1 MANKSD
7 SSDRAEMLLN
17 ISRRV
22 AQDQSIED
30 IIASIIEV
38 TTWELK
44 AERGSLFLNDATT
57 NELYTRYAQGA
68 NLREIRIHNKSGIAG
83 SVFQSGVGEIIH
95 DAYSDERFN
104 SAVDQQTGY
113 TTKNIL
119 CAPVKTLS
127 GAVIGS
133 AEVLNKK
140 SGRFTK
146 KDLELLEAMTEQASI
161 ALQSA
166 QFVEQMQKN
175 REEERKLLDVVSEVT
190 AEIDLPTML
199 KKVMGEA
206 TKMLNADRSSIFLN
220 DPKTNELWLQIGDG
234 LESTQIRFPNHLGIA
249 GTVFTSGETINI
261 PHAYADL
268 RFNPD
273 FDKQTGYF
281 TRSIL
286 CVPIINKDR
295 VILGVTQVLNKR
307 GGPFTEEDEQRLKA
321 FTAQISVGLENA
333 QLFADVQ
340 NMKNYNDSILQS
352 AASGVITLDED
363 EKIITCNEAGLR
375 ILNISEP
382 EILQK
387 QAIDFF
393 VGDNEWLMERIT
405 KVQENQRTDTFVD
418 VSYQAGDETL
428 SLNGTVAPLISTDEK
443 KLGVMVMLEDISTEK
458 RMKSTMSRY
467 MDPGL
472 ADQLM
477 EGNDNLGG
485 EEKKA
490 TILFSDVRG
499 FTTITEQLGA
509 QGTVQLLNDY
519 FSIMV
524 DSITSQG
531 GMLDKF
537 IGDAIMAAFGL
548 PFSTEDDEDRALRAS
563 IEMITNL
570 WDWNKVR
577 AENGLPPVEMGI
589 GLNTDTVVSGNIG
602 SPKRMDYTVI
612 GDGVNLAARLES
624 ACKQYAARIL
634 VSEFT
639 HSNLKGVYR
648 SREIDKVIVKGKTEP
663 VGIYEVLDFHT
674 SETFPN
680 VMEVLNYFK
689 DGLEKYRIG
698 DWDPAIKSFK
708 EGAKLN
714 PKDYITEMYIDRC
727 ETLKADP
734 PKDWDGIWVMTSK

>member
-1 MANKSD
+1 MANKLEA
-7 SSDRAEMLLN
+7 SDRSEMLLN

-22 AQDQSIED
+22 ASDESIEE
-30 IIASIIEV
+30 IIATIIEV
-38 TTWELK
+38 TTWELN
-44 AERGSLFLNDATT
+44 AERGSLFLNDSAT
-57 NELYTRYAQGA
+57 NELYTRFAQGT

-95 DAYSDERFN
+95 DAYSDDRFN

-119 CAPVKTLS
+119 CAPVKTLN
-127 GAVIGS
+127 GVTIGS
-133 AEVLNKK
+133 AEMLNKK

-175 REEERKLLDVVSEVT
+175 RNEEKKLLDVVSEVT

-199 KKVMGEA
+199 SKVMGEA

-363 EKIITCNEAGLR
+363 EKIQFLADMGMQEPGLNS
-375 ILNISEP
+375 IISVGY
-382 EILQK
+382 EILGLQT
-387 QAIDFF
+387 FF
-393 VGDNEWLMERIT
+393 T
-405 KVQENQRTDTFVD
+405 
-418 VSYQAGDETL
+418 AGPKE
-428 SLNGTVAPLISTDEK
+428 A
-443 KLGVMVMLEDISTEK
+443 
-458 RMKSTMSRY
+458 R
-467 MDPGL
+467 
-472 ADQLM
+472 AW
-477 EGNDNLGG
+477 
-485 EEKKA
+485 
-490 TILFSDVRG
+490 TILKGMTAPQAAGKIHTDFQEG
-499 FTTITEQLGA
+499 FI
-509 QGTVQLLNDY
+509 
-519 FSIMV
+519 
-524 DSITSQG
+524 
-531 GMLDKF
+531 
-537 IGDAIMAAFGL
+537 
-548 PFSTEDDEDRALRAS
+548 
-563 IEMITNL
+563 
-570 WDWNKVR
+570 R
-577 AENGLPPVEMGI
+577 AEVIAYTDYIECHGEI
-589 GLNTDTVVSGNIG
+589 GA
-602 SPKRMDYTVI
+602 K
-612 GDGVNLAARLES
+612 E
-624 ACKQYAARIL
+624 
-634 VSEFT
+634 
-639 HSNLKGVYR
+639 
-648 SREIDKVIVKGKTEP
+648 KGKWKLEGKEY
-663 VGIYEVLDFHT
+663 VMQEGDVVHFR
-674 SETFPN
+674 FN
-680 VMEVLNYFK
+680 V
-689 DGLEKYRIG
+689 
-698 DWDPAIKSFK
+698 
-708 EGAKLN
+708 
-714 PKDYITEMYIDRC
+714 
-727 ETLKADP
+727 
-734 PKDWDGIWVMTSK
+734 

>member
-1 MANKSD
+1 MTNNSE

-22 AQDQSIED
+22 AHDESIED

-44 AERGSLFLNDATT
+44 AERGSLFLNDAAT
-57 NELYTRYAQGA
+57 NELYTRYAQGN

-83 SVFQSGVGEIIH
+83 SVFQSGAGEIIH

-119 CAPVKTLS
+119 CAPVKTLN
-127 GAVIGS
+127 GVVIGS

-199 KKVMGEA
+199 SKVMGEA

-363 EKIITCNEAGLR
+363 EKIITCNDAGLR
-375 ILNISEP
+375 ILNITEQ

-387 QAIDFF
+387 PAVDFF
-393 VGDNEWLMERIT
+393 VGENEWLMERIT
-405 KVQENQRTDTFVD
+405 KVQEEQQTDTFVD
-418 VSYQAGDETL
+418 ASYQSGDETL

-524 DSITSQG
+524 DSITNQG

-548 PFSTEDDEDRALRAS
+548 PFTTDDDEDRALRAS

-570 WDWNKVR
+570 WEWNKVR
-577 AENGLPPVEMGI
+577 AGNGLPPVDMGI

-663 VGIYEVLDFHT
+663 VGIYAVSYTHL
-674 SETFPN
+674 
-680 VMEVLNYFK
+680 
-689 DGLEKYRIG
+689 
-698 DWDPAIKSFK
+698 
-708 EGAKLN
+708 
-714 PKDYITEMYIDRC
+714 
-727 ETLKADP
+727 TLP
-734 PKDWDGIWVMTSK
+734 TILLV

>member
-1 MANKSD
+1 MANKLKT
-7 SSDRAEMLLN
+7 SDRAEMLLN

-22 AQDQSIED
+22 ARDESIED
-30 IIASIIEV
+30 IIATIIEV
-38 TTWELK
+38 TTWELN
-44 AERGSLFLNDATT
+44 AERGSLFLNDLAT
-57 NELYTRYAQGA
+57 NELYTRFAQGT

-95 DAYSDERFN
+95 DAYSDDRFN

-113 TTKNIL
+113 TTRNIL
-119 CAPVKTLS
+119 CAPVKTLN
-127 GAVIGS
+127 GVTIGS

-166 QFVEQMQKN
+166 QFVEQMQKSRN
-175 REEERKLLDVVSEVT
+175 EEKKLLDVVSEVT

-199 KKVMGEA
+199 RKVMGEA

-307 GGPFTEEDEQRLKA
+307 GGPFTQEDEQRLKA

-363 EKIITCNEAGLR
+363 EKIITCNESGLR
-375 ILNISEP
+375 ILNITES

-387 QAIDFF
+387 PAVDFF
-393 VGDNEWLMERIT
+393 IGENEWLMERIN
-405 KVQENQRTDTFVD
+405 KVQNEQQTDTFVD
-418 VSYQAGDETL
+418 VSYQTGDETL
-428 SLNGTVAPLISTDEK
+428 SLNGTVAPLISMDEK

-472 ADQLM
+472 ADQLLK
-477 EGNDNLGG
+477 GDDNLGG

-524 DSITSQG
+524 DSITNQG

-548 PFSTEDDEDRALRAS
+548 PFSTDDDEDRALRAS
-563 IEMITNL
+563 IDMITSL
-570 WDWNKVR
+570 WDWNEVR
-577 AENGLPPVEMGI
+577 AENGLPAIDMGI

-648 SREIDKVIVKGKTEP
+648 SREIDRVIVKGKTEP

-674 SETFPN
+674 ADTFPN

-689 DGLEKYRIG
+689 DGLGKYRVG
-698 DWDPAIKSFK
+698 DWDLAIKSFK
-708 EGAKLN
+708 EGQRLN
-714 PKDYITEMYIDRC
+714 PKDYVTEMYIDRC
-727 ETLKADP
+727 QNLKADP
-734 PKDWDGIWVMTSK
+734 PKNWDGVWVMTSK

>member
-1 MANKSD
+1 MTNNSE

-22 AQDQSIED
+22 AHDESIED

-44 AERGSLFLNDATT
+44 AERGSLFLNDAAT
-57 NELYTRYAQGA
+57 NELYTRYAQGN

-83 SVFQSGVGEIIH
+83 SVFQSGAGEIIH

-119 CAPVKTLS
+119 CAPVKTLN
-127 GAVIGS
+127 GVVIGS

-199 KKVMGEA
+199 SKVMGEA

-363 EKIITCNEAGLR
+363 EKIITCNDAGLR
-375 ILNISEP
+375 ILNITEQ

-387 QAIDFF
+387 PAVDFF
-393 VGDNEWLMERIT
+393 VGENEWLMERIT
-405 KVQENQRTDTFVD
+405 KVQEEQQTDTFVD
-418 VSYQAGDETL
+418 ASYQSGDETL

-524 DSITSQG
+524 DSITNQG

-548 PFSTEDDEDRALRAS
+548 PFTTDDDEDRALRAS

-570 WDWNKVR
+570 WEWNKVR
-577 AENGLPPVEMGI
+577 AGNGLPPVDLSLI
-589 GLNTDTVVSGNIG
+589 HI
-602 SPKRMDYTVI
+602 
-612 GDGVNLAARLES
+612 
-624 ACKQYAARIL
+624 
-634 VSEFT
+634 
-639 HSNLKGVYR
+639 
-648 SREIDKVIVKGKTEP
+648 
-663 VGIYEVLDFHT
+663 
-674 SETFPN
+674 
-680 VMEVLNYFK
+680 
-689 DGLEKYRIG
+689 
-698 DWDPAIKSFK
+698 
-708 EGAKLN
+708 
-714 PKDYITEMYIDRC
+714 
-727 ETLKADP
+727 
-734 PKDWDGIWVMTSK
+734 

>member
-1 MANKSD
+1 MTNKSE

-22 AQDQSIED
+22 AHDESIED

-44 AERGSLFLNDATT
+44 AERGSLFLNDAAT
-57 NELYTRYAQGA
+57 NELYTRYAQGT

-83 SVFQSGVGEIIH
+83 SVFQTGIGEIIH
-95 DAYSDERFN
+95 DAYGDERFN
-104 SAVDQQTGY
+104 AAVDQQTGY

-119 CAPVKTLS
+119 CAPVKTLN
-127 GAVIGS
+127 GVVIGS

-199 KKVMGEA
+199 RKVMGEA

-375 ILNISEP
+375 ILNITEP

-387 QAIDFF
+387 PAIDFF
-393 VGDNEWLMERIT
+393 VGENEWLMERIT
-405 KVQENQRTDTFVD
+405 KVQEEQQTDTFID
-418 VSYQAGDETL
+418 ASYQSGDETL

-467 MDPGL
+467 MDPNL

-524 DSITSQG
+524 DSITNQG

-548 PFSTEDDEDRALRAS
+548 PFSTDDDEDRALRAS
-563 IEMITNL
+563 IEMITKL
-570 WDWNKVR
+570 WEWNKVR
-577 AENGLPPVEMGI
+577 AENGLPPVDMGI

-648 SREIDKVIVKGKTEP
+648 SREIDKVIVKGKTVP
-663 VGIYEVLDFHT
+663 VCAYEVLDYHT
-674 SETFPN
+674 KDTFPN
-680 VMEVLNYFK
+680 LMDTVNYFNEARDHYR
-689 DGLEKYRIG
+689 DGN
-698 DWDPAIKSFK
+698 WDKATKSFK
-708 EGAKLN
+708 E
-714 PKDYITEMYIDRC
+714 C
-727 ETLKADP
+727 LKANSEDKLSKTYIERCDSLKKRN
-734 PKDWDGIWVMTSK
+734 PKDWDGVWVMTSK

>member
-1 MANKSD
+1 MTNNSE

-22 AQDQSIED
+22 AHDESIED

-44 AERGSLFLNDATT
+44 AERGSLFLNDAAT
-57 NELYTRYAQGA
+57 NELYTRYAQGN

-83 SVFQSGVGEIIH
+83 SVFQSGAGEIIH

-119 CAPVKTLS
+119 CAPVKTLN
-127 GAVIGS
+127 GVVIGS

-199 KKVMGEA
+199 SKVMGEA

-363 EKIITCNEAGLR
+363 EKIITCNDAGLR
-375 ILNISEP
+375 ILNITEQ

-387 QAIDFF
+387 PAVDFF
-393 VGDNEWLMERIT
+393 VGENEWLMERIT
-405 KVQENQRTDTFVD
+405 KVQEEQQTDTFVD
-418 VSYQAGDETL
+418 ASYQSGDETL

-524 DSITSQG
+524 DSITNQG

-548 PFSTEDDEDRALRAS
+548 PFTTDDDEDRALRAS

-570 WDWNKVR
+570 WEWNKVC
-577 AENGLPPVEMGI
+577 L
-589 GLNTDTVVSGNIG
+589 
-602 SPKRMDYTVI
+602 
-612 GDGVNLAARLES
+612 
-624 ACKQYAARIL
+624 
-634 VSEFT
+634 
-639 HSNLKGVYR
+639 
-648 SREIDKVIVKGKTEP
+648 
-663 VGIYEVLDFHT
+663 
-674 SETFPN
+674 
-680 VMEVLNYFK
+680 
-689 DGLEKYRIG
+689 
-698 DWDPAIKSFK
+698 
-708 EGAKLN
+708 
-714 PKDYITEMYIDRC
+714 
-727 ETLKADP
+727 
-734 PKDWDGIWVMTSK
+734 

>member
-133 AEVLNKK
+133 AEILNKK

-393 VGDNEWLMERIT
+393 VGENEWLMERIT
-405 KVQENQRTDTFVD
+405 KVQEDQRTDTFVD

-698 DWDPAIKSFK
+698 DWDAAIKSFK
-708 EGAKLN
+708 EGSKLN

-727 ETLKADP
+727 ETLKSDP
-734 PKDWDGIWVMTSK
+734 PKDWDGVWVMTSK

>member
-119 CAPVKTLS
+119 CAPVKTLN
-127 GAVIGS
+127 GVVIGS

-199 KKVMGEA
+199 SKVMGEA

-281 TRSIL
+281 T
-286 CVPIINKDR
+286 
-295 VILGVTQVLNKR
+295 
-307 GGPFTEEDEQRLKA
+307 
-321 FTAQISVGLENA
+321 
-333 QLFADVQ
+333 
-340 NMKNYNDSILQS
+340 
-352 AASGVITLDED
+352 
-363 EKIITCNEAGLR
+363 
-375 ILNISEP
+375 
-382 EILQK
+382 
-387 QAIDFF
+387 
-393 VGDNEWLMERIT
+393 
-405 KVQENQRTDTFVD
+405 
-418 VSYQAGDETL
+418 
-428 SLNGTVAPLISTDEK
+428 
-443 KLGVMVMLEDISTEK
+443 
-458 RMKSTMSRY
+458 
-467 MDPGL
+467 
-472 ADQLM
+472 
-477 EGNDNLGG
+477 
-485 EEKKA
+485 
-490 TILFSDVRG
+490 
-499 FTTITEQLGA
+499 
-509 QGTVQLLNDY
+509 
-519 FSIMV
+519 
-524 DSITSQG
+524 
-531 GMLDKF
+531 
-537 IGDAIMAAFGL
+537 
-548 PFSTEDDEDRALRAS
+548 
-563 IEMITNL
+563 
-570 WDWNKVR
+570 
-577 AENGLPPVEMGI
+577 
-589 GLNTDTVVSGNIG
+589 
-602 SPKRMDYTVI
+602 
-612 GDGVNLAARLES
+612 
-624 ACKQYAARIL
+624 
-634 VSEFT
+634 
-639 HSNLKGVYR
+639 
-648 SREIDKVIVKGKTEP
+648 
-663 VGIYEVLDFHT
+663 
-674 SETFPN
+674 
-680 VMEVLNYFK
+680 
-689 DGLEKYRIG
+689 
-698 DWDPAIKSFK
+698 
-708 EGAKLN
+708 
-714 PKDYITEMYIDRC
+714 
-727 ETLKADP
+727 
-734 PKDWDGIWVMTSK
+734 

>member
-1 MANKSD
+1 MTNNSE

-22 AQDQSIED
+22 AHDESIED

-44 AERGSLFLNDATT
+44 AERGSLFLNDAAT
-57 NELYTRYAQGA
+57 NELYTRYAQGN

-83 SVFQSGVGEIIH
+83 SVFQSGAGEIIH

-119 CAPVKTLS
+119 CAPVKTLN
-127 GAVIGS
+127 GVVIGS

-199 KKVMGEA
+199 SKVMGEA

-363 EKIITCNEAGLR
+363 EKIITCNDAGLR
-375 ILNISEP
+375 ILNITEQ

-387 QAIDFF
+387 PAVDFF
-393 VGDNEWLMERIT
+393 VGENEWLMERIT
-405 KVQENQRTDTFVD
+405 KVQEEQQTDTFVD
-418 VSYQAGDETL
+418 ASYQSGDETL

-509 QGTVQLLNDY
+509 LSL
-519 FSIMV
+519 IH
-524 DSITSQG
+524 I
-531 GMLDKF
+531 
-537 IGDAIMAAFGL
+537 
-548 PFSTEDDEDRALRAS
+548 
-563 IEMITNL
+563 
-570 WDWNKVR
+570 
-577 AENGLPPVEMGI
+577 
-589 GLNTDTVVSGNIG
+589 
-602 SPKRMDYTVI
+602 
-612 GDGVNLAARLES
+612 
-624 ACKQYAARIL
+624 
-634 VSEFT
+634 
-639 HSNLKGVYR
+639 
-648 SREIDKVIVKGKTEP
+648 
-663 VGIYEVLDFHT
+663 
-674 SETFPN
+674 
-680 VMEVLNYFK
+680 
-689 DGLEKYRIG
+689 
-698 DWDPAIKSFK
+698 
-708 EGAKLN
+708 
-714 PKDYITEMYIDRC
+714 
-727 ETLKADP
+727 
-734 PKDWDGIWVMTSK
+734 

>member
-1 MANKSD
+1 MANKLEA
-7 SSDRAEMLLN
+7 SDRTEMLLN

-22 AQDQSIED
+22 ARDESIED
-30 IIASIIEV
+30 IIATIIEV
-38 TTWELK
+38 TTWELN
-44 AERGSLFLNDATT
+44 AERGSLFLNDLAT
-57 NELYTRYAQGA
+57 NELYTRFAQGT

-95 DAYSDERFN
+95 DAYSDDRFN

-119 CAPVKTLS
+119 CAPVKTLN
-127 GAVIGS
+127 GVTIGS

-166 QFVEQMQKN
+166 QFVEQMQKSRN
-175 REEERKLLDVVSEVT
+175 EERKLLNVVSEVT

-199 KKVMGEA
+199 SKVMGEA

-249 GTVFTSGETINI
+249 GTVFSSGETINI

-273 FDKQTGYF
+273 LDKQTGYF

-295 VILGVTQVLNKR
+295 VVLGVTQVLNKR
-307 GGPFTEEDEQRLKA
+307 GGPFTEEDEQRLKV

-375 ILNISEP
+375 ILNITES

-387 QAIDFF
+387 PAVDFF
-393 VGDNEWLMERIT
+393 TGENEWLMDRIN
-405 KVQENQRTDTFVD
+405 KVQDEQQTDTFVD
-418 VSYQAGDETL
+418 VSYQTGDETL
-428 SLNGTVAPLISTDEK
+428 SLNGTVAPLISMDEK

-472 ADQLM
+472 ADQLLK
-477 EGNDNLGG
+477 GDDNLGG

-519 FSIMV
+519 FTIMV
-524 DSITSQG
+524 DSITNQG
-531 GMLDKF
+531 GMLDK
-537 IGDAIMAAFGL
+537 IYWRCHNGSL
-548 PFSTEDDEDRALRAS
+548 RTPF
-563 IEMITNL
+563 
-570 WDWNKVR
+570 
-577 AENGLPPVEMGI
+577 
-589 GLNTDTVVSGNIG
+589 
-602 SPKRMDYTVI
+602 
-612 GDGVNLAARLES
+612 
-624 ACKQYAARIL
+624 QYR
-634 VSEFT
+634 
-639 HSNLKGVYR
+639 
-648 SREIDKVIVKGKTEP
+648 
-663 VGIYEVLDFHT
+663 
-674 SETFPN
+674 
-680 VMEVLNYFK
+680 
-689 DGLEKYRIG
+689 
-698 DWDPAIKSFK
+698 
-708 EGAKLN
+708 
-714 PKDYITEMYIDRC
+714 
-727 ETLKADP
+727 
-734 PKDWDGIWVMTSK
+734 

>member
-1 MANKSD
+1 MANKLET
-7 SSDRAEMLLN
+7 SDRSEMLLN

-22 AQDQSIED
+22 ARDESIEE

-44 AERGSLFLNDATT
+44 AERGSLFLNDAAT
-57 NELYTRYAQGA
+57 NELYTRFAQGA

-95 DAYSDERFN
+95 DAYSDDRFN

-119 CAPVKTLS
+119 CAPVKTLN
-127 GAVIGS
+127 GVTIGS

-166 QFVEQMQKN
+166 QFVEQMQKS
-175 REEERKLLDVVSEVT
+175 RDEEKKLLDVVSEVT

-199 KKVMGEA
+199 SKVMGEA

-375 ILNISEP
+375 ILNITES

-387 QAIDFF
+387 PAVDFF
-393 VGDNEWLMERIT
+393 IGDNEWLMERIN
-405 KVQENQRTDTFVD
+405 KVQDEQQTDTFVD
-418 VSYQAGDETL
+418 VSYQ
-428 SLNGTVAPLISTDEK
+428 TD
-443 KLGVMVMLEDISTEK
+443 
-458 RMKSTMSRY
+458 
-467 MDPGL
+467 
-472 ADQLM
+472 DQ
-477 EGNDNLGG
+477 
-485 EEKKA
+485 
-490 TILFSDVRG
+490 T
-499 FTTITEQLGA
+499 
-509 QGTVQLLNDY
+509 
-519 FSIMV
+519 
-524 DSITSQG
+524 
-531 GMLDKF
+531 
-537 IGDAIMAAFGL
+537 
-548 PFSTEDDEDRALRAS
+548 
-563 IEMITNL
+563 
-570 WDWNKVR
+570 
-577 AENGLPPVEMGI
+577 
-589 GLNTDTVVSGNIG
+589 
-602 SPKRMDYTVI
+602 
-612 GDGVNLAARLES
+612 
-624 ACKQYAARIL
+624 
-634 VSEFT
+634 
-639 HSNLKGVYR
+639 
-648 SREIDKVIVKGKTEP
+648 
-663 VGIYEVLDFHT
+663 
-674 SETFPN
+674 
-680 VMEVLNYFK
+680 
-689 DGLEKYRIG
+689 
-698 DWDPAIKSFK
+698 
-708 EGAKLN
+708 
-714 PKDYITEMYIDRC
+714 
-727 ETLKADP
+727 
-734 PKDWDGIWVMTSK
+734 

>member
-1 MANKSD
+1 MANKLEA
-7 SSDRAEMLLN
+7 SDRSEMLLN

-22 AQDQSIED
+22 ASDESIEE
-30 IIASIIEV
+30 IIATIIEV

-44 AERGSLFLNDATT
+44 AERGSLFLNDSAT
-57 NELYTRYAQGA
+57 NELYTRFAQGT

-95 DAYSDERFN
+95 DAYSDDRFN

-119 CAPVKTLS
+119 CAPVKTLN
-127 GAVIGS
+127 GVTIGS
-133 AEVLNKK
+133 AEMLNKK

-175 REEERKLLDVVSEVT
+175 RNEEKKLLDVVSEVT

-199 KKVMGEA
+199 SKVMGEA

-375 ILNISEP
+375 ILNITES

-387 QAIDFF
+387 PAVDFF
-393 VGDNEWLMERIT
+393 IGENEWLMERIN
-405 KVQENQRTDTFVD
+405 KVQDEQQTDTFVD
-418 VSYQAGDETL
+418 VAYQTDDQTL
-428 SLNGTVAPLISTDEK
+428 SLNGTVAPLISMDEK
-443 KLGVMVMLEDISTEK
+443 
-458 RMKSTMSRY
+458 
-467 MDPGL
+467 
-472 ADQLM
+472 
-477 EGNDNLGG
+477 
-485 EEKKA
+485 
-490 TILFSDVRG
+490 
-499 FTTITEQLGA
+499 
-509 QGTVQLLNDY
+509 
-519 FSIMV
+519 
-524 DSITSQG
+524 
-531 GMLDKF
+531 
-537 IGDAIMAAFGL
+537 
-548 PFSTEDDEDRALRAS
+548 
-563 IEMITNL
+563 
-570 WDWNKVR
+570 
-577 AENGLPPVEMGI
+577 
-589 GLNTDTVVSGNIG
+589 
-602 SPKRMDYTVI
+602 
-612 GDGVNLAARLES
+612 NLAL
-624 ACKQYAARIL
+624 
-634 VSEFT
+634 
-639 HSNLKGVYR
+639 
-648 SREIDKVIVKGKTEP
+648 
-663 VGIYEVLDFHT
+663 
-674 SETFPN
+674 
-680 VMEVLNYFK
+680 
-689 DGLEKYRIG
+689 
-698 DWDPAIKSFK
+698 W
-708 EGAKLN
+708 
-714 PKDYITEMYIDRC
+714 
-727 ETLKADP
+727 
-734 PKDWDGIWVMTSK
+734 

>member
-1 MANKSD
+1 MTNNSE

-22 AQDQSIED
+22 AHDESIED

-44 AERGSLFLNDATT
+44 AERGSLFLNDAAT
-57 NELYTRYAQGA
+57 NELYTRYAQGN

-83 SVFQSGVGEIIH
+83 SVFQSGAGEIIH

-119 CAPVKTLS
+119 CAPVKTLN
-127 GAVIGS
+127 GVVIGS

-199 KKVMGEA
+199 SKVMGEA

-363 EKIITCNEAGLR
+363 EKIITCNDAGLR
-375 ILNISEP
+375 ILNITEQ

-387 QAIDFF
+387 QAVDFF
-393 VGDNEWLMERIT
+393 VGENEWLMERIT
-405 KVQENQRTDTFVD
+405 KVQEEQQTDTFVD
-418 VSYQAGDETL
+418 ASYQSGDETL

-524 DSITSQG
+524 DSITNQG

-548 PFSTEDDEDRALRAS
+548 PFTTDDDEDRALRAS

-570 WDWNKVR
+570 WEWNKVR
-577 AENGLPPVEMGI
+577 AGNGLPPVDMGI

-708 EGAKLN
+708 
-714 PKDYITEMYIDRC
+714 
-727 ETLKADP
+727 
-734 PKDWDGIWVMTSK
+734 

>member
-1 MANKSD
+1 MTNNSE

-22 AQDQSIED
+22 AHDESIED

-44 AERGSLFLNDATT
+44 AERGSLFLNDAAT
-57 NELYTRYAQGA
+57 NELYTRYAQGN

-83 SVFQSGVGEIIH
+83 SVFQSGAGEIIH

-119 CAPVKTLS
+119 CAPVKTLN
-127 GAVIGS
+127 GVVIGS

-199 KKVMGEA
+199 SKVMGEA

-363 EKIITCNEAGLR
+363 EKIITCNDAGLR
-375 ILNISEP
+375 ILNITEQ

-387 QAIDFF
+387 PAVDFF
-393 VGDNEWLMERIT
+393 VGENEWLMERIT
-405 KVQENQRTDTFVD
+405 KVQEEQQTDTFVD
-418 VSYQAGDETL
+418 ASYQSGDETL

-524 DSITSQG
+524 DSITNQG

-548 PFSTEDDEDRALRAS
+548 PFTTDDDEDRALRAS

-570 WDWNKVR
+570 WEWNKVR
-577 AENGLPPVEMGI
+577 A
-589 GLNTDTVVSGNIG
+589 
-602 SPKRMDYTVI
+602 
-612 GDGVNLAARLES
+612 
-624 ACKQYAARIL
+624 
-634 VSEFT
+634 
-639 HSNLKGVYR
+639 
-648 SREIDKVIVKGKTEP
+648 
-663 VGIYEVLDFHT
+663 
-674 SETFPN
+674 
-680 VMEVLNYFK
+680 
-689 DGLEKYRIG
+689 
-698 DWDPAIKSFK
+698 
-708 EGAKLN
+708 
-714 PKDYITEMYIDRC
+714 
-727 ETLKADP
+727 
-734 PKDWDGIWVMTSK
+734 